1 MGILKLVLMEEQKG
15 IVISFFF
22 SCSLPNPWKATDKWR
37 VPEEEHYCK
46 GGGGNHA
53 NWWPSLHKCK
63 YHKSQPIITT

>member
-37 VPEEEHYCK
+37 VLEEEHYCK
-46 GGGGNHA
+46 GGGGIMQIGGPPYTSASTIRA
-53 NWWPSLHKCK
+53 NP
-63 YHKSQPIITT
+63 